1 MSNEC
6 DIECVSMQ
14 IHSVRHL
21 TGWGNW
27 VFLDIVQVLGALTYK
42 SYVIPFPASRGP
54 YFGFEGPSVTV
65 VRDTLLMSG
74 SVSGARR
81 AKMSR
86 MSVCRYTRPDL
97 EQRNLE

>member
-1 MSNEC
+1 
-6 DIECVSMQ
+6 MQ
-14 IHSVRHL
+14 IHCVRHL
-21 TGWGNW
+21 TGWDNW
-27 VFLDIVQVLGALTYK
+27 VFLDIVQVLSALTYK

-86 MSVCRYTRPDL
+86 MSVCRYTRPDF

>member
-1 MSNEC
+1 
-6 DIECVSMQ
+6 MQ
-14 IHSVRHL
+14 LRKY
-21 TGWGNW
+21 N
-27 VFLDIVQVLGALTYK
+27 TYQ
-42 SYVIPFPASRGP
+42 SRIAHFPDSRGP
-54 YFGFEGPSVTV
+54 YLGFEGPSETV

-97 EQRNLE
+97 EQRNLRKWD